1 MENGLA
7 KEYSM
12 IVLLAEDK
20 IRLLDAGI
28 ERVESGECEAQE
40 LIEQLGYMKEVKTY
54 LQELAKKYEEELS
67 DLIVQD
73 FMNFLG
79 GVVGVEP
86 SDIN

>member
-1 MENGLA
+1 M
-7 KEYSM
+7 
-12 IVLLAEDK
+12 
-20 IRLLDAGI
+20 
-28 ERVESGECEAQE
+28 RVESGECEAQE